1 MVMRGK
7 HCGKPICICT
17 HTDGCDAGWI
27 TSDYWVDRDGV
38 RCEEFDN
45 IQKTKHTGAVPCKT
59 CDYDRWYIW
68 NTSTT
73 TEQYHERLRARGT
86 HTRIKAYEAEESSR
100 TRIL

>member
-1 MVMRGK
+1 MALKGK

-86 HTRIKAYEAEESSR
+86 HTRIKAYETEESSR